1 MKSSRTRKSKS
12 RVPRASH
19 AAESTV
25 GEQELR
31 EGIAQRAF
39 DLYQNR
45 GETHGRDFDDWLEA
59 ERGVLAQLEDK
70 PHSKIKRRRRERKG

>member
-1 MKSSRTRKSKS
+1 
-12 RVPRASH
+12 
-19 AAESTV
+19 V

-31 EGIAQRAF
+31 EVIAQRAF

-70 PHSKIKRRRRERKG
+70 PHSKI